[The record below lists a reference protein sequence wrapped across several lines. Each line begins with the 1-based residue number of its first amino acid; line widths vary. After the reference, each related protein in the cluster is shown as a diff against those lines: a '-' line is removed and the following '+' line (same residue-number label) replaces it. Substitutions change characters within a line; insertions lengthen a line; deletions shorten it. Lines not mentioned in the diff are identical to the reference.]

1 MAVEREQAVRLLRE
15 LERDRRDASHLD
27 AIDRGAMH
35 VPIVILTVL
44 HQRGFIIVRKCGR
57 GYAAEL
63 TKAGRAFLA
72 EVTLRNQRHG

>member
-35 VPIVILTVL
+35 VPVVILVTL
-44 HQRGFIIVRKCGR
+44 HERGFVVLRRGGR
-57 GYAAEL
+57 GYDAEL
-63 TKAGRAFLA
+63 TQAGRAFLA
-72 EVTLRNQRHG
+72 EVTLRNQSRA